1 MLDGI
6 KNFRLMV
13 SHPFICPVNHSLC
26 SKTETCFLFV
36 CKSAYLLSKQY
47 LEFSHIYSSVSS
59 PTRMSS
65 SANGRVFTQSMN
77 VCHSGSL

>member
-36 CKSAYLLSKQY
+36 CKSASLLSKQY
-47 LEFSHIYSSVSS
+47 LEFSHVYSSRLS
-59 PTRMSS
+59 PTKISS
-65 SANGRVFTQSMN
+65 SANGRVLIQSMN
-77 VCHSGSL
+77 

>member
-13 SHPFICPVNHSLC
+13 SHPFICSVNHSLC

-36 CKSAYLLSKQY
+36 CKSASLLSKQY
-47 LEFSHIYSSVSS
+47 LEFSHVYSS
-59 PTRMSS
+59 R
-65 SANGRVFTQSMN
+65 
-77 VCHSGSL
+77 